1 MQLTLTPTEFIS
13 ISTIGVCR
21 RIVLLIEGPHADD
34 LVWRIGIVNVTLVS
48 KDEVSDRS

>member
-34 LVWRIGIVNVTLVS
+34 LVWRIVNVTLVS